1 MGPYCVRCLN
11 KALAV
16 SICGLGISSTQD
28 LIAFNLSDAISF
40 TEINKWWSYKRTTY
54 FRQNR
59 NYWKLGYIHQ
69 KCYFP
74 IYSWE
79 QGFAKHNT
87 LSKNLANN
95 YTLI

>member
-40 TEINKWWSYKRTTY
+40 TEINK
-54 FRQNR
+54 
-59 NYWKLGYIHQ
+59 
-69 KCYFP
+69 
-74 IYSWE
+74 
-79 QGFAKHNT
+79 
-87 LSKNLANN
+87 
-95 YTLI
+95 